1 MDSVIKFVHVIRE
14 TNCLFACHVPYLCFA
29 HLVSCGK
36 MSVSK
41 ASPGF
46 SGLKGTG
53 AGVTNPADGERRWGQ
68 REGPSGTLRINLSP
82 PKRASSTL
90 LSGFCGVSESRSV
103 LSTKALKS
111 SCTTTLPN
119 QLTLPKSLRR
129 LNTIFRACASVVTE
143 LSSAL
148 VVATFMK
155 SKSPKIKRYRIKI
168 KI

>member
-90 LSGFCGVSESRSV
+90 LSGFCLCNWFAYFSYVIVASCLHLVWCSFKRV
-103 LSTKALKS
+103 FAVHPQLRFTKASKLRQF
-111 SCTTTLPN
+111 TTGPICYHMEFNMAVHQN
-119 QLTLPKSLRR
+119 QSQTVR
-129 LNTIFRACASVVTE
+129 
-143 LSSAL
+143 
-148 VVATFMK
+148 
-155 SKSPKIKRYRIKI
+155 
-168 KI
+168 